1 MTTKVTSTI
10 QITVSSLV
18 PFVRDT
24 YAHDF
29 GEGAKVLRPYHLS
42 WRSDFGLSS
51 LIEPDVMVMLA
62 EVILAHGQGSQKD
75 IWHGVF
81 VSTVLSGTEVSNQPL
96 DPGG

>member
-62 EVILAHGQGSQKD
+62 ELILA
-75 IWHGVF
+75 HGVF
-81 VSTVLSGTEVSNQPL
+81 VSTVLSGTEVSNQPI